1 MRAALLLREGRGMGE
16 TTVYIIRHGECD
28 GNRDKRIRGCVDFP
42 LNENGV
48 KQARALAARLKGAG
62 ISAVVTSPLARALE
76 TARILGEAVGA
87 EPVVKEGFRNICFG
101 EWENRLQSDIM
112 RELPEAW
119 RTWTTRPEE
128 LRVAGAESLFDV
140 RERSLRELE
149 NTVAEY
155 EGRTIALV
163 SHRALI
169 KPMLAGALGVAPP
182 FFWRLHLDN
191 AAYGVLSHTP
201 ARGFTLRALNITEH
215 LKDLKI
221 ADDFDSM

>member
-1 MRAALLLREGRGMGE
+1 MGE
-16 TTVYIIRHGECD
+16 TTVYFIRHGECD

-48 KQARALAARLKGAG
+48 KQARALAERLKDAG
-62 ISAVVTSPLARALE
+62 ISAVVTSPLSRAYE

-87 EPVVKEGFRNICFG
+87 APVVKDGFRNICFG
-101 EWENRLQSDIM
+101 VWENRLQSDIM
-112 RELPEAW
+112 CEFPDEW

-128 LRVAGAESLFDV
+128 LRVEGAESLFDV
-140 RERSLRELE
+140 LGRSLRELE

-191 AAYGVLSHTP
+191 AAYGILTHTP
-201 ARGFTLRALNITEH
+201 ERGFTLRALNITEH
-215 LKDLKI
+215 LKNLEI

>member
-1 MRAALLLREGRGMGE
+1 MGE

-42 LNENGV
+42 LNENGL

-112 RELPEAW
+112 REFPEAW

-169 KPMLAGALGVAPP
+169 KPMLAGALGVALP
-182 FFWRLHLDN
+182 FFWRLYLDN
-191 AAYGVLSHTP
+191 AAYGILTHTP
-201 ARGFTLRALNITEH
+201 ERGFTLRALNITEH
-215 LKDLKI
+215 LKNLKI